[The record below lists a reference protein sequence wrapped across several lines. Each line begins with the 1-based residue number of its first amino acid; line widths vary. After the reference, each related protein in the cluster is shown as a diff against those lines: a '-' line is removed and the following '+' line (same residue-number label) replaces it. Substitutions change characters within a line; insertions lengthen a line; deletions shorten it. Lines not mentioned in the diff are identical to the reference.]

1 MKDFVYKNKVNTA
14 IILFL
19 VLISI
24 IHNTQPS
31 LLYDDKGG
39 FREFGVG
46 FRHKTIIPIWLVSI
60 ILGILSYVIVLSY
73 LAYT

>member
-19 VLISI
+19 LLISI
-24 IHNTQPS
+24 VHNMQPS
-31 LLYDDKGG
+31 LFYNEQGG

-46 FRHKTIIPIWLVSI
+46 FRHKTVVPIWLVSI
-60 ILGILSYVIVLSY
+60 ILGILSYVMVLSY

>member
-1 MKDFVYKNKVNTA
+1 MKEFVYKNKVNSA

-24 IHNTQPS
+24 IHNMQPG
-31 LLYDDKGG
+31 LIYDDKGV

-60 ILGILSYVIVLSY
+60 ILGFLSYLFVLSY
-73 LAYT
+73 LAYS

>member
-1 MKDFVYKNKVNTA
+1 M
-14 IILFL
+14 
-19 VLISI
+19 
-24 IHNTQPS
+24 IHNMQPG
-31 LLYDDKGG
+31 LIYDDKGG